1 MNNLDFLPERIRKQ
15 RSGRRRLVR
24 QAYLLA
30 LCAAS
35 LVVLGYIRQGQVATA
50 RADVA
55 LLEEC
60 VTNLQQQTARRE
72 VLADQLQELAIK
84 KQVEEHLGSRITAQL
99 VLAELHHQM
108 PPSTFLT
115 SLELETMEI
124 QVGRK
129 AAANVSARATVAG
142 TGDHKTDSVKR
153 MRLTLVG
160 MAPSDVEVANFI
172 GQLSASPLFEDVTM
186 GYTKNVT
193 YKGRTAREFRA
204 SCYVVR

>member
-1 MNNLDFLPERIRKQ
+1 MNNLDFLPERIRNQ
-15 RSGRRRLVR
+15 RSRRNRLVR

-30 LCAAS
+30 LCAAA
-35 LVVLGYIRQGQVATA
+35 LVTLGYIRQGQVAAA

-60 VTNLQQQTARRE
+60 RSSLLQQTARRE
-72 VLADQLQELAIK
+72 VLADQLQELALK

-108 PPSTFLT
+108 PPSTCLT
-115 SLELETMEI
+115 RLELETMEI

-129 AAANVSARATVAG
+129 SAANVSVRATVAP
-142 TGDHKTDSVKR
+142 TGDRKPETVKR

-172 GQLSASPLFEDVTM
+172 GQMSASPLFEDVTM
-186 GYTKNVT
+186 GYTKNVA